1 MLFSHLVQYFLASAF
16 NEIYVPPS
24 ASLSLRGF
32 SVSGSFLRGT
42 LDKVG
47 VEPEIRR
54 IGAYKSAGD
63 QL

>member
-1 MLFSHLVQYFLASAF
+1 MQYLLASAF
-16 NEIYVPPS
+16 DEVYVPPS
-24 ASLSLRGF
+24 ASISLRGF
-32 SVSGSFLRGT
+32 SVSGTFLRGT

-47 VEPEIRR
+47 VEPEVRR